1 MNKTAPSAAS
11 PALVEAMMEPSFY
24 PKPPTEVTHKETHIS
39 HVFLAGDTVYKIK
52 KPVQF
57 SFLDFSTLAKRR
69 HFLQEELRLN
79 RRLAPS
85 VYLGVMPLFFER
97 DRWRLGGGREAAE
110 YTLVMRR
117 LPEKRMLDFLLETK
131 QATAAMMEQLA
142 DHLGDFHAAAEPIRG
157 ITPDAHLD
165 ATRAEWNE
173 NLGELEPLLATP
185 AGRQDRERLGQFGA
199 RFLEMNSDLIAR
211 RAADGWI
218 RDVHGDLHA
227 EHICFAPEG
236 IQIFDCIE
244 FSDELRR
251 CDLAAEIAFLVMDTS
266 VRGGEPLVRPFI
278 HRYLERLNDPGMRAL
293 LPFYQCYRAL
303 VRAKVHALR
312 LHRWSDEAARY
323 CNFALRFTWERF
335 QPFLVLV
342 CGLTG
347 SGKSTLARALSAR
360 LGTAVI
366 NSDEVRKRIAGKPGR
381 HAAALN
387 QGIYTAA
394 MTEKTYHTMAREAGE
409 HIKNGRGVVV
419 DATFGRRSDRAGFI
433 ELAKKHKIPLL
444 VLRCSASDAAT
455 AQRLDRR
462 AAEGKDI
469 SDGRWEIYI
478 AQKAAYEPLDEIP
491 ARSRLELRTDAPP
504 EKLVADA
511 EGFLRERLENARPQ

>member
-1 MNKTAPSAAS
+1 MNKTAPSATSA
-11 PALVEAMMEPSFY
+11 ALVEAMMEPAFY
-24 PKPPTEVTHKETHIS
+24 PKPPTEVIHKETHIS
-39 HVFLAGDTVYKIK
+39 HVFLAGDTVYKVK
-52 KPVQF
+52 KPVEF

-97 DRWRLGGGREAAE
+97 DRWRLGGGREAVE

-131 QATAAMMEQLA
+131 QVTAAMMEQLA
-142 DHLGDFHAAAEPIRG
+142 DHLAEFHAAAEPIRG
-157 ITPDAHLD
+157 ITPDAHM
-165 ATRAEWNE
+165 AAARGEWSK
-173 NLGELEPLLATP
+173 NLAELEPLAPP
-185 AGRQDRERLGQFGA
+185 AGRQDRERIGQFGA
-199 RFLEMNSDLIAR
+199 RFLEENSALIAR

-266 VRGGEPLVRPFI
+266 VRGGEPLVRPFV
-278 HRYLERLNDPGMRAL
+278 HRYLERLRDPAMMAL

-312 LHRWSDEAARY
+312 LRKWNDEAARY
-323 CNFALRFTWERF
+323 FNFALRFTWKRF
-335 QPFLVLV
+335 QPFLVPV

-387 QGIYTAA
+387 QGIYTEA
-394 MTEKTYHTMAREAGE
+394 MTEKTYQAMAREAEE
-409 HIKNGRGVVV
+409 HIKNGHGVIV

-444 VLRCSASDAAT
+444 VLRCSTSDAAT

-469 SDGRWEIYI
+469 SDGRWEIYV

-491 ARSRLELRTDAPP
+491 ARSRLELRTDAPV

-511 EGFLRERLENARPQ
+511 EAFLSSRLDSR

>member
-1 MNKTAPSAAS
+1 
-11 PALVEAMMEPSFY
+11 MMEPAFY
-24 PKPPTEVTHKETHIS
+24 PKPPKEVTHKETHIS

-57 SFLDFSTLAKRR
+57 SFLDFSTLAKRL
-69 HFLQEELRLN
+69 HFIEEELRLN

-85 VYLGVMPLFFER
+85 VYLGVMPLFF
-97 DRWRLGGGREAAE
+97 DRGGWRLGGGGNAAE

-117 LPEKRMLDFLLETK
+117 LPEKRMLDFLLETR
-131 QATAAMMEQLA
+131 QATSAMMEQLA
-142 DHLGDFHAAAEPIRG
+142 DHLAEFHTAAERIQK
-157 ITPDAHLD
+157 ITPDAHL
-165 ATRAEWNE
+165 AAAQAEWNE
-173 NLGELEPLLATP
+173 NLAELEPLAPP
-185 AGRQDRERLGQFGA
+185 AGRRDRERIGQFGA
-199 RFLEMNSDLIAR
+199 RFLEENSDLIAR

-251 CDLAAEIAFLVMDTS
+251 CDLAAEIAFLLMDMS
-266 VRGGEPLVRPFI
+266 VRGGEPFVRPFV
-278 HRYLERLNDPGMRAL
+278 HRYLKRLNDPGMRAL

-312 LHRWSDEAARY
+312 VRKWNDEAARY
-323 CNFALRFTWERF
+323 FNFALRFTWERF
-335 QPFLVLV
+335 QPFLLLV

-387 QGIYTAA
+387 EGIYTEA
-394 MTEKTYHTMAREAGE
+394 MTEKTYQAMAREAEG
-409 HIKNGRGVVV
+409 HIKNGDGIIV
-419 DATFGRRSDRAGFI
+419 DATFGRRSRREKFTRIAG
-433 ELAKKHKIPLL
+433 KHRIPLL
-444 VLRCSASDAAT
+444 ALHCSASDAAT
-455 AQRLDRR
+455 AKRLDRR

-469 SDGRWEIYI
+469 SDGRWDIYV
-478 AQKAAYEPLDEIP
+478 AQKADYQPLNEIP
-491 ARSRLELRTDAPP
+491 ARSRLELRTDAPV

-511 EGFLRERLENARPQ
+511 EVFLLERLENSRTR